1 MEWSPF
7 MERRRRI
14 FRRGLWAAALAA
26 CCCAAPAASLA
37 DFEPYTKVITISL
50 VAPLSGDERQSGI
63 DLSNGVNLAV
73 DETNESRSLTDFG
86 WKVQTFDD
94 QADPGIAMQEAQFAL
109 VDPTVGFVIGHVGAE
124 ETAFALQTYHQQDVP
139 VIIPTQ
145 PYYALTQH
153 GYDNVFRLCPT
164 DVDEGHAAAKYADKN
179 FKPKKATVIY
189 VKDQFGV
196 DSAQAFQD
204 QAAADKT
211 MKTDA
216 VGVDVDLKSD
226 KDIVAA
232 VTADNPDL
240 IYLSGA
246 GARLQKVLADIR
258 AAGVTAQALA
268 NDGFYDAASIK
279 AAGTA
284 AEGMYVTTCV
294 PPLDLMPT
302 AQTFVHHYE
311 ERYGQPSAYSLF
323 GYVAAQIAIAAA
335 KQVHSADHLQ
345 VDRALSVGTFQT
357 AIGQYSFQRGGDAFE
372 PDVYFY
378 KATGGVLK
386 YDSASVP
393 NPLIISR

>member
-1 MEWSPF
+1 MF
-7 MERRRRI
+7 
-14 FRRGLWAAALAA
+14 AAALVA

-50 VAPLSGDERQSGI
+50 VAPLSGDERQLGI

-94 QADPGIAMQEAQFAL
+94 QADPGIALQEAQFAL

-124 ETAFALQTYHQQDVP
+124 ETNFALQTYHEQEMP
-139 VIIPTQ
+139 LIIPTQ
-145 PYYALTQH
+145 PYFQLTQH

-164 DVDEGHAAAKYADKN
+164 DVEEGTQAAKYAEKTL
-179 FKPKKATVIY
+179 KAKLVTVVY

-196 DSAQAFQD
+196 DSALGFQNY
-204 QAAADKT
+204 AASGKT
-211 MKTDA
+211 TKTDGI
-216 VGVDVDLKSD
+216 GVDVDMKSD

-232 VTADNPDL
+232 VKADAPDVL
-240 IYLSGA
+240 YFSGP
-246 GARLQKVLADIR
+246 GAKLQKVLADIR
-258 AAGVTAQALA
+258 AAGITAPAIA
-268 NDGFYDAASIK
+268 NDGFYDPASLK
-279 AAGTA
+279 AAGSA
-284 AEGMYVTTCV
+284 SDGMLVTSCV

-302 AQTFVHHYE
+302 AQVFVHHYQA
-311 ERYGQPSAYSLF
+311 RYGQPSSFALF

-335 KQVHSADHLQ
+335 KQIHTADHLQ
-345 VDRALSVGTFQT
+345 IDRELSVGTFET
-357 AIGQYSFQRGGDAFE
+357 IIGQISFQRGGDVFE

-378 KATGGVLK
+378 KASSGQLK

-393 NPLIISR
+393 NPLIISRQNSGG

>member
-1 MEWSPF
+1 M
-7 MERRRRI
+7 RL
-14 FRRGLWAAALAA
+14 GLTAAALVVM
-26 CCCAAPAASLA
+26 CGAAPAASLA

-50 VAPLSGDERQSGI
+50 VAPLSGDQRQFGF

-94 QADPGIAMQEAQFAL
+94 QADPGIALQEAQFAL

-124 ETAFALQTYHQQDVP
+124 ETAFALQTYHEQEVP
-139 VIIPTQ
+139 LIVPTQ

-164 DVDEGHAAAKYADKN
+164 DVDEGTEAAKYAEKTL
-179 FKPKKATVIY
+179 KAKLVSVVY

-196 DSAQAFQD
+196 DSALGFQNY
-204 QAAADKT
+204 AASGKT
-211 MKTDA
+211 TKTDG
-216 VGVDVDLKSD
+216 VGVDVDMKSD
-226 KDIVAA
+226 KDVIAQVK
-232 VTADNPDL
+232 ADAPDL
-240 IYLSGA
+240 IYFSGP
-246 GARLQKVLADIR
+246 GAKLQKVLVDIR
-258 AAGVTAQALA
+258 AAGITAPAMA
-268 NDGFYDAASIK
+268 NDGFYDPASLK

-284 AEGMYVTTCV
+284 ADDMLVTSCV

-302 AQTFVHHYE
+302 AQPFVRHYQAK
-311 ERYGQPSAYSLF
+311 YGQPSAYALF

-335 KQVHSADHLQ
+335 KQIHTADHLQ
-345 VDRALSVGTFQT
+345 LDRQLSIGTFET
-357 AIGQYSFQRGGDAFE
+357 VIGQFSFQRNGDVFG

-378 KATGGVLK
+378 KASGGQLK
-386 YDSASVP
+386 YQSASIP